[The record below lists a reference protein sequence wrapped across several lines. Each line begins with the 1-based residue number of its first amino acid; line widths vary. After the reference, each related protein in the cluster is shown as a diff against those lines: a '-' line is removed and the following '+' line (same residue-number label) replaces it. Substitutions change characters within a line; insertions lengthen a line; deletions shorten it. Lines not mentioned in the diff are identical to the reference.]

1 MITLKKLLNI
11 NAFLNE
17 VKMSLLKASFTG
29 VKSLIIPTGIIV
41 TGAVLLYFL
50 NNVYGD
56 LYNAI
61 QAYKPIEAWRA
72 VATFTGLA
80 FCAVVLDSYKT
91 FELNKLT
98 MKMRTSLLTF
108 LIKNEYTDP
117 ANNHLT
123 THQRLQEDTFK
134 FTEIT
139 VELAVAFFE
148 AAIKIPL
155 FIGVIVTL
163 TDWRTGAIVLVSVI
177 AGTILSKVISTK
189 LVTARS
195 EYESAEAILRESLKT
210 KTLKATIYDIVL
222 KTYDEYNKQLK
233 KLTFVTGLLGQG
245 FVLLPFILLLPLY
258 FAKVLT
264 LGSFFQSVKALD
276 KIIQSLSVIIDN
288 RNKITMYLTSKKRL
302 EELLK

>member
-1 MITLKKLLNI
+1 MILKKLLDI
-11 NAFLNE
+11 NAFQNE

-80 FCAVVLDSYKT
+80 FIAVVLDSYKT
-91 FELNKLT
+91 FELNRLN

-108 LIKNEYTDP
+108 FIKNDYTDK

-163 TDWRTGAIVLVSVI
+163 TDWKTGAIVLVSVI

-210 KTLKATIYDIVL
+210 KTLKATIYDTVL

-233 KLTFVTGLLGQG
+233 KLTFVTGGLGQG

>member
-1 MITLKKLLNI
+1 
-11 NAFLNE
+11 
-17 VKMSLLKASFTG
+17 MSLLKASFTG

-72 VATFTGLA
+72 VSTFTGLA
-80 FCAVVLDSYKT
+80 FFAVVLDSYKT
-91 FELNKLT
+91 FELNKLI
-98 MKMRTSLLTF
+98 MKMRTSLLSF
-108 LIKNEYTDP
+108 FIKNEYTDQ
-117 ANNHLT
+117 ANIHKT

-163 TDWRTGAIVLVSVI
+163 TDWKTGAIVLVSVV

-210 KTLKATIYDIVL
+210 KTLKATIYDTVL

-233 KLTFVTGLLGQG
+233 KLTFVTGGLGQG

>member
-1 MITLKKLLNI
+1 MT
-11 NAFLNE
+11 
-17 VKMSLLKASFTG
+17 LLKASFTG
-29 VKSLIIPTGIIV
+29 VKSLIVPTSIIV
-41 TGAVLLYFL
+41 AGVILLYFL
-50 NNVYGD
+50 NQVYGD

-61 QAYKPIEAWRA
+61 QEYKPIEAWRA
-72 VATFTGLA
+72 VATFTGIAMVL
-80 FCAVVLDSYKT
+80 VILDSYKT
-91 FELNKLT
+91 YELNRLH
-98 MKMRTSLLTF
+98 MNMRTSLLTF
-108 LIKNEYTDP
+108 LINNDYTDK
-117 ANNHLT
+117 ANNHET
-123 THQRLQEDTFK
+123 TPQRLQDDSFK

-163 TDWRTGAIVLVSVI
+163 TDWKTGVIVLISVV
-177 AGTILSKVISTK
+177 AGTILSKVMSTK

-195 EYESAEAILRESLKT
+195 DYESSEALLRESLKT
-210 KTLKATIYDIVL
+210 KTLKSTIYDAVL
-222 KTYDEYNKQLK
+222 KTYDEYNNQLK
-233 KLTFVTGLLGQG
+233 KLTFVTGGLNQG

-258 FAKVLT
+258 FSKVLT
-264 LGSFFQSVKALD
+264 LGSFFQSVRALD

>member
-1 MITLKKLLNI
+1 
-11 NAFLNE
+11 
-17 VKMSLLKASFTG
+17 MSLLKASFTG

-61 QAYKPIEAWRA
+61 QVYKPIEAWRA

-80 FCAVVLDSYKT
+80 FLAVVLDSYKT

-98 MKMRTSLLTF
+98 MNMRTSLLTF

-117 ANNHLT
+117 TNNHLT

-163 TDWRTGAIVLVSVI
+163 TDWKTGAIVLVSVV

>member
-1 MITLKKLLNI
+1 
-11 NAFLNE
+11 
-17 VKMSLLKASFTG
+17 MSLLKASFTG

-80 FCAVVLDSYKT
+80 FLAVVLDSYKT

-98 MKMRTSLLTF
+98 MNMRTSLLTF

-117 ANNHLT
+117 NNIHQT

-134 FTEIT
+134 YTEIT

-163 TDWRTGAIVLVSVI
+163 TDWKTGAIVLVSVV

-210 KTLKATIYDIVL
+210 KTLKSTIYDTVL

-233 KLTFVTGLLGQG
+233 KLTFVTGGLGQT

>member
-1 MITLKKLLNI
+1 
-11 NAFLNE
+11 
-17 VKMSLLKASFTG
+17 MSLLKASFTG
-29 VKSLIIPTGIIV
+29 VKSLVVPMAIIV
-41 TGAVLLYFL
+41 TIAVLLYFL
-50 NNVYGD
+50 NQVYGD

-61 QAYKPIEAWRA
+61 QAYNAKDAWRA
-72 VATFTGLA
+72 VATFSGLA
-80 FCAVVLDSYKT
+80 GLAVVLDSYKT
-91 FELNKLT
+91 YELNKLH
-98 MKMRTSLLTF
+98 MKMRTSLLSF
-108 LIKNEYTDP
+108 LVENDYTDK
-117 ANNHLT
+117 ANNHET
-123 THQRLQEDTFK
+123 TPQRLQEDTFK

-163 TDWRTGAIVLVSVI
+163 TDWKTGVIVLISVI
-177 AGTILSKVISTK
+177 AGTMLSKVISTR

-195 EYESAEAILRESLKT
+195 DYESAEAKLRESLKT
-210 KTLKATIYDIVL
+210 KTLKATIYDSVL

-233 KLTFVTGLLGQG
+233 KLTFVTGGLSQG

-264 LGSFFQSVKALD
+264 LGSFFQSVRALD
-276 KIIQSLSVIIDN
+276 KIIQSLSVVIDN

-302 EELLK
+302 EELIK

>member
-1 MITLKKLLNI
+1 
-11 NAFLNE
+11 
-17 VKMSLLKASFTG
+17 MSLLKASFTG
-29 VKSLIIPTGIIV
+29 VKSLIVPTTIIV
-41 TGAVLLYFL
+41 AGAVLLYFL

-72 VATFTGLA
+72 VATFCGLA
-80 FCAVVLDSYKT
+80 GIAVILDSYKT

-98 MKMRTSLLTF
+98 MNMRTSLLSF
-108 LIKNEYTDP
+108 LVKNDYTDK
-117 ANNHLT
+117 ANNHET
-123 THQRLQEDTFK
+123 THQRLQDDTFK

-148 AAIKIPL
+148 AAIKVPL

-163 TDWRTGAIVLVSVI
+163 TDWKTGLIVLISVV

-195 EYESAEAILRESLKT
+195 DYESSEAKLRESLKT
-210 KTLKATIYDIVL
+210 KTLKATVYDAVL
-222 KTYDEYNKQLK
+222 ATYDEYNKQLK
-233 KLTFVTGLLGQG
+233 KLTFVTGMLGQT

-264 LGSFFQSVKALD
+264 LGAFFQSVKALD

-302 EELLK
+302 EELLKKD